1 MKIGKQKL
9 NDHFGKSLNVGSL
22 SGGIYINF
30 LYASIAETLSYV
42 LCLVL
47 LNRIGR
53 RTLHCF
59 TMLLGGISCV
69 AIILPII
76 FGDQIPDVLPTLGT
90 VFLFATPEHRCAVPG
105 ADNDTWESQG
115 PEHDDLVRR
124 TVPVDP
130 TTGTWSQCLV
140 YKHESLHKLAN
151 LANDTIECSQWVYSK
166 ENFELTFIS
175 ELNIVCKDKLLLP
188 LLNSILLGGLL
199 GGSLILGTLADMFIP
214 ESSRWLV
221 SRGRRQEASA
231 IVRHAALVNKAVVPE
246 KMLSLEDLENDR
258 SGGKFWHL
266 FTNPRLLVRC
276 LIVFFNWFVITGIY
290 YGLGLNVG
298 SLPGDI
304 YLNFLYASIAE
315 TLSYVLCLVLLN
327 RIGRRTLHCFTML
340 LGGISCVAIILPVLF
355 GDQNTAWVATAL
367 SMVGKFGISAAFAII
382 YVYTAELFPT
392 FVRNSIMG
400 ASSVNARF
408 GSIASPYINSLSYYV
423 GGSIG
428 VALPPLIFG
437 GSAIVAG
444 LASLWLPETHLRQL
458 PETIEDAENFGKCAV
473 PGADNDTWESQG
485 LEHDDLVRRTVPV
498 DPTTGTWSQ
507 CLVYKHESLQDL
519 ANLANDTVECS
530 RWVYSKEN
538 FELTFISE
546 HREEEDCGD
555 EYPGSYRSD
564 LRRGF
569 RQELCRFCDPS
580 IFYHFIPE
588 SPRWLVSRGRRQE
601 ASAIVRHAARVNK
614 VVVSEKVLSLQD
626 LQNDGPGVKFWQ
638 LFTHRRLLVRCLIV
652 FFNWFIVT
660 CIYYGLGLNVGSLSG
675 DIYLN
680 FLYASIAE
688 TLSYVLCLVL
698 LNRIG
703 RRTLHCF
710 TMLLGGISC
719 VAIILPVLFGDQN
732 TAWVATALSMVGKFG
747 ISASFAI
754 IYVFTAELFPTFVRN
769 SIVGASSVSA
779 RFGSMASPYIN
790 SLSYYV
796 SGSFGVALPSLI
808 FGGSA
813 IVAGLASL
821 WLPET
826 HLRQLPE
833 TIEDAEN
840 FGKKK
845 DKNSYELAHTSSEY
859 SDKKDIL
866 TPS

>member
-1 MKIGKQKL
+1 MYFDEVVQAVNPFGPYQKR
-9 NDHFGKSLNVGSL
+9 V
-22 SGGIYINF
+22 YF
-30 LYASIAETLSYV
+30 L
-42 LCLVL
+42 LCLFAV
-47 LNRIGR
+47 
-53 RTLHCF
+53 
-59 TMLLGGISCV
+59 
-69 AIILPII
+69 
-76 FGDQIPDVLPTLGT
+76 PDVLPTLGT

-199 GGSLILGTLADMFIP
+199 GGSLILGTLADIIGRKKTLVVSVLGVIAATFGAAFVHNYVAFAVLQFFISFFGMAKYLTAFVTGMELVGPQHRTFAGIVVDIVGTIGLYITVLMAYFIRKWNHLQLAFSAVNLIFIPILVFIP

-458 PETIEDAENFGKCAV
+458 PETIEDAENFGKK
-473 PGADNDTWESQG
+473 Q
-485 LEHDDLVRRTVPV
+485 
-498 DPTTGTWSQ
+498 
-507 CLVYKHESLQDL
+507 
-519 ANLANDTVECS
+519 
-530 RWVYSKEN
+530 
-538 FELTFISE
+538 
-546 HREEEDCGD
+546 
-555 EYPGSYRSD
+555 
-564 LRRGF
+564 
-569 RQELCRFCDPS
+569 
-580 IFYHFIPE
+580 
-588 SPRWLVSRGRRQE
+588 
-601 ASAIVRHAARVNK
+601 
-614 VVVSEKVLSLQD
+614 
-626 LQNDGPGVKFWQ
+626 
-638 LFTHRRLLVRCLIV
+638 
-652 FFNWFIVT
+652 
-660 CIYYGLGLNVGSLSG
+660 
-675 DIYLN
+675 
-680 FLYASIAE
+680 
-688 TLSYVLCLVL
+688 
-698 LNRIG
+698 
-703 RRTLHCF
+703 
-710 TMLLGGISC
+710 
-719 VAIILPVLFGDQN
+719 
-732 TAWVATALSMVGKFG
+732 
-747 ISASFAI
+747 
-754 IYVFTAELFPTFVRN
+754 
-769 SIVGASSVSA
+769 
-779 RFGSMASPYIN
+779 
-790 SLSYYV
+790 
-796 SGSFGVALPSLI
+796 
-808 FGGSA
+808 
-813 IVAGLASL
+813 
-821 WLPET
+821 
-826 HLRQLPE
+826 
-833 TIEDAEN
+833 
-840 FGKKK
+840 
-845 DKNSYELAHTSSEY
+845 DKNSYDLSRAWEEISN
-859 SDKKDIL
+859 KKDI
-866 TPS
+866 SNHI